1 MKKPLLLLLLLLSTP
16 CQLFAGEVEV
26 LHWWA
31 EGSEA
36 AAIGE
41 LRHLVEQQGHHWK
54 DFAVEGGAGVSAMAV
69 LKIRAISGNPPTT
82 AQLKGTNIAEWASLG
97 FLSELDDIATEQQWD
112 KALPPIIA
120 KDMKYNGHY
129 VAVPVN
135 IHRVN
140 WLWIN
145 PRIFEKA
152 GATIPTTLD
161 ELLEAAQTI
170 KAAGY
175 TAIAHGGERWQD
187 ATVFESIALA
197 FLGAKQYHKAFVEHD
212 PQVLSGQAM
221 IDALTYFKKL
231 NQFIDKDAHGR
242 NWLQTTEMLIN
253 NQAAMMIMGDWSK
266 GQFTLAGKQAGKD
279 YLCIPVPET
288 ETAFTYN
295 VDSFVMFK
303 VKNAEDKAA
312 QQSLTRTMLQKTFQL
327 DFNLLKGSIPV
338 RMDMPMVQFDSC
350 AVRTRQDFTLSN
362 KNGELVPS
370 WSHGMATT
378 STIQEAIADVVS
390 NYYNS
395 AEMTPEKAARQL
407 ARAVKSAM

>member
-1 MKKPLLLLLLLLSTP
+1 P

-231 NQFIDKDAHGR
+231 N
-242 NWLQTTEMLIN
+242 
-253 NQAAMMIMGDWSK
+253 
-266 GQFTLAGKQAGKD
+266 
-279 YLCIPVPET
+279 
-288 ETAFTYN
+288 
-295 VDSFVMFK
+295 
-303 VKNAEDKAA
+303 
-312 QQSLTRTMLQKTFQL
+312 
-327 DFNLLKGSIPV
+327 
-338 RMDMPMVQFDSC
+338 
-350 AVRTRQDFTLSN
+350 
-362 KNGELVPS
+362 
-370 WSHGMATT
+370 
-378 STIQEAIADVVS
+378 
-390 NYYNS
+390 
-395 AEMTPEKAARQL
+395 
-407 ARAVKSAM
+407 

>member
-16 CQLFAGEVEV
+16 CRLFAGEVEV

-69 LKIRAISGNPPTT
+69 LKIRAISGNPPTA

-112 KALPPIIA
+112 QALPPIIA

-152 GATIPTTLD
+152 GASIPTTLD

-175 TAIAHGGERWQD
+175 TAIAHGGETWQD

-197 FLGAKQYHKAFVEHD
+197 FLGATQYHKAFVEHD
-212 PQVLSGQAM
+212 PSVLSGQAM

-231 NQFIDKDAHGR
+231 NQFIDEDTHGR

-266 GQFTLAGKQAGKD
+266 GEFTLAGKQAGKD
-279 YLCIPVPET
+279 YLCIPVPGT

-295 VDSFVMFK
+295 IDSFVMFR

-312 QQSLTRTMLQKTFQL
+312 QQSLTREMLKKTFQL

-338 RMDMPMVQFDSC
+338 RMDMPMAQFDSC

-362 KNGELVPS
+362 KSGELVPS

-378 STIQEAIADVVS
+378 STIQEAISDVVS

-395 AEMTPEKAARQL
+395 TEMTAEKAASQL